1 MLLSF
6 GSYFLKFLVQG
17 GYDQAHVRD
26 YIRLFP
32 DSALASLFKGY
43 FLYKREP
50 LSEEEDS
57 DENLNAA
64 NDEDPMEI
72 ILVYAT
78 VILSLLSTDNC
89 A

>member
-1 MLLSF
+1 MK
-6 GSYFLKFLVQG
+6 SYFLKFLVQG
-17 GYDQAHVRD
+17 GYDQADVRD

-50 LSEEEDS
+50 LLEEEDS
-57 DENLNAA
+57 DENLDIA
-64 NDEDPMEI
+64 NDEDPMDI
-72 ILVYAT
+72 ILVYAIA
-78 VILSLLSTDNC
+78 ILLLLSSDNC

>member
-1 MLLSF
+1 M
-6 GSYFLKFLVQG
+6 
-17 GYDQAHVRD
+17 RD
-26 YIRLFP
+26 YIGLFP
-32 DSALASLFKGY
+32 ESALASLFKGY

-57 DENLNAA
+57 DDNLDTA
-64 NDEDPMEI
+64 NDEDPMDI

-78 VILSLLSTDNC
+78 GILSLLSTDNC

>member
-1 MLLSF
+1 
-6 GSYFLKFLVQG
+6 
-17 GYDQAHVRD
+17 VRD

-57 DENLNAA
+57 DDNLDTT
-64 NDEDPMEI
+64 NDEDPMDI

-78 VILSLLSTDNC
+78 GILSLLSTDNC

>member
-1 MLLSF
+1 M
-6 GSYFLKFLVQG
+6 
-17 GYDQAHVRD
+17 RD

-50 LSEEEDS
+50 LSEEEDP
-57 DENLNAA
+57 DDNFDTV
-64 NDEDPMEI
+64 NDEDPMDI

-78 VILSLLSTDNC
+78 GILSDLSTDNC
-89 A
+89 G